1 MERREY
7 KGKDKERELGFGKS
21 DSTSNARFINSDGS
35 INVKRKGLP
44 IIRPYDL
51 YHSLI
56 TITWTK
62 FLALTAGSFFLI
74 NFFFAFIYNYLS
86 RAAVSAIAVED
97 GIQRFWDS
105 FFFSVQ
111 TMTTVGYGVMSP
123 VSNGAKILSSLESF
137 IGLLGIALITGV
149 LYGRFSRPK
158 TKIKYSKNVLI
169 APYRKGKALMF
180 KMANQRS
187 SKLIEA
193 EVTVVFSYSKGG
205 KQVFEKLP
213 LELEKI
219 NFFALSWTVVHPI
232 DDKSPLQNFDPSA
245 EAEVV
250 ILVKA
255 FDDTF
260 SQIVYSR
267 MSYLS
272 NEFIWDAKFN
282 SAIKEE
288 DGQMMIDLRKLDD
301 YVTVD

>member
-1 MERREY
+1 MDQGQ
-7 KGKDKERELGFGKS
+7 KNKERELGFGKS
-21 DSTSNARFINSDGS
+21 NSTANARFINKNGS

-44 IIRPYDL
+44 LIRPYDL

-56 TITWTK
+56 TINWGQ
-62 FLALTAGSFFLI
+62 FLLLITGSFVLTNLI
-74 NFFFAFIYNYLS
+74 FALVYSYLEH
-86 RAAVSAIAVED
+86 AALSSVAEGD
-97 GIQRFWDS
+97 GIQKFWDS

-111 TMTTVGYGVMSP
+111 TMTTVGYGAMSP
-123 VSNGAKILSSLESF
+123 VSNAAKILSSIESF

-158 TKIKYSKNVLI
+158 TKIRYSKNVLI
-169 APYRKGKALMF
+169 APYKTGEALMF

-193 EVTVVFSYSKGG
+193 EVTVVFSYFKEG

-219 NFFALSWTVVHPI
+219 NFFALSWTIVHAI
-232 DDKSPLQNFDPSA
+232 DEHSPLKNFKPQDQ
-245 EAEVV
+245 AEVV

-260 SQIVYSR
+260 SQTVYSR

-272 NEFIWDAKFN
+272 TEFVWNAKFK
-282 SAIKEE
+282 SSIQQE
-288 DGQMMIDLRKLDD
+288 DGQMMIDLAKLDD
-301 YVTVD
+301 YQIL

>member
-1 MERREY
+1 MSDQEN
-7 KGKDKERELGFGKS
+7 KGKEKELGFGKS
-21 DSTSNARFINSDGS
+21 DSTTNARFINSDGS
-35 INVKRKGLP
+35 INVKRRGLP

-62 FLALTAGSFFLI
+62 FLALTAGSFFFI
-74 NFFFAFIYNYLS
+74 NLVFALVYTYLS
-86 RAAVSAIAVED
+86 RAAITAVALE
-97 GIQRFWDS
+97 GGMQRFWDS

-111 TMTTVGYGVMSP
+111 TMTTVGYGAMGP
-123 VSNGAKILSSLESF
+123 VSNAAKVLSSIESF

-169 APYRKGKALMF
+169 APYRDGKALMF

-193 EVTVVFSYSKGG
+193 EVTVVFSYSKDG

-213 LELEKI
+213 LELDKI

-232 DDKSPLQNFDPSA
+232 DDKSPLQKFDPSLQ
-245 EAEVV
+245 AEVV

-272 NEFIWDAKFN
+272 NEFIWDAKFK
-282 SAIKEE
+282 SSIKEE
-288 DGQMMIDLRKLDD
+288 DGKMMIDLGKLDD

>member
-1 MERREY
+1 MEQDS
-7 KGKDKERELGFGKS
+7 KNKELGFGS
-21 DSTSNARFINSDGS
+21 SSSTTNARFINKNGD
-35 INVKRKGLP
+35 INVRRKGLP

-56 TITWTK
+56 TISWGK
-62 FLALTAGSFFLI
+62 FLLLVTSSFVLI
-74 NFFFAFIYNYLS
+74 NLTFATAYAYLENS
-86 RAAVSAIAVED
+86 ALSAIDTVSAV
-97 GIQRFWDS
+97 QKFWDS

-111 TMTTVGYGVMSP
+111 TMTTVGYGTMSP
-123 VSNGAKILSSLESF
+123 ISNAAKVLSSIESF

-149 LYGRFSRPK
+149 LYGRFSRPQ

-169 APYRKGKALMF
+169 APYLDGKALMF

-193 EVTVVFSYSKGG
+193 EVTVVFSYMKDG
-205 KQVFEKLP
+205 KQKFESLG
-213 LELEKI
+213 LELKKI

-232 DDKSPLQNFDPSA
+232 DAHSPLKNFQPEDD
-245 EAEVV
+245 AEVV

-260 SQIVYSR
+260 SQTVYSR

-272 NEFIWDAKFN
+272 NEFVWNAKFN
-282 SAIKEE
+282 SSIKQE
-288 DGQMMIDLRKLDD
+288 DGQMMIDLSHLDD
-301 YVTVD
+301 YTSLAQ